1 MTQRPGT
8 ERYIVGYICSLE
20 LEQIAAVE
28 MLDEQ
33 HDPLPQP
40 PADHNAYRLGSI
52 AGQNVAIARP
62 LQPGK
67 IPAAAVATQARATC
81 PNLRLGLLV
90 GIGGGG
96 VPTVTNHGEIRL
108 GEVVVGKPSGGHSG
122 AV

>member
-20 LEQIAAVE
+20 LGQIAAVE

-52 AGQNVAIARP
+52 AGHNVFIARP
-62 LQPGK
+62 SS
-67 IPAAAVATQARATC
+67 QAKSPR
-81 PNLRLGLLV
+81 LRSPPRQG
-90 GIGGGG
+90 
-96 VPTVTNHGEIRL
+96 
-108 GEVVVGKPSGGHSG
+108 
-122 AV
+122 